1 MRNILKAAIFAA
13 PMLLIAGCNKP
24 ATSTATNNV
33 VDNRTAASEA
43 GGNDAM
49 MNANV
54 GNATNNMNARTGT
67 GDTRTGTGDTR
78 TGTGDTR
85 TGTGDTR
92 TGSDPK

>member
-1 MRNILKAAIFAA
+1 MRNILKVAMFAA

-24 ATSTATNNV
+24 ATSTATDNV
-33 VDNRTAASEA
+33 AGNTAATSEA
-43 GGNDAM
+43 GGNDVM

-54 GNATNNMNARTGT
+54 GGATNNMNARTGT